1 MTHRGQRWQNAKIRK
16 SSISRERF
24 VVRRRC
30 LVILIGLET
39 AFDVMWSTRIC
50 VGKIRKYEMVKC
62 EILKIAIYLVNITV
76 VDEKVKPLIG
86 NRGRSFRIRHF
97 QQPTTTSSGCSID
110 DVTSGMWTNANY
122 RKTDPRMH
130 RWALT
135 QRVRWASSCVACWR
149 ACESIHLAIAY
160 YRMKGW

>member
-1 MTHRGQRWQNAKIRK
+1 MFRVQLWQNAKIRK

-24 VVRRRC
+24 VILRRS

-86 NRGRSFRIRHF
+86 NRGRSFRIRYF
-97 QQPTTTSSGCSID
+97 QQPTTSSSGCSID
-110 DVTSGMWTNANY
+110 DVTSSTWINY

-135 QRVRWASSCVACWR
+135 QRARWAFSCRKRFPLLTSKTSKVN
-149 ACESIHLAIAY
+149 
-160 YRMKGW
+160 